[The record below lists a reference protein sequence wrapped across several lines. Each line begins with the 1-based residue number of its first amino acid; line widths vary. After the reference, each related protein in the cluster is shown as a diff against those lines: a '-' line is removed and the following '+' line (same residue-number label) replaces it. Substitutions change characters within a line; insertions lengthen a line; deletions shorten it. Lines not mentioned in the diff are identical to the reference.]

1 MFTVPPRT
9 PEPIPQ
15 AARWLALIEEYD
27 FHVIHK
33 PAEEIGHVDALSCR
47 PCRQCG
53 CNENEPENETDHQ
66 SVETFVRRAGCS
78 ANPDYRP
85 GSGNKLHML
94 LPSECEGRDNIS
106 GMYAP
111 RLK

>member
-33 PAEEIGHVDALSCR
+33 PEEEIGHVDALSRR

-85 GSGNKLHML
+85 GGGNKLHML
-94 LPSECEGRDNIS
+94 LPSEFEGHDNIS